1 MPRSSSELK
10 ISLPSSSQARPQW
23 IMALA
28 RVVKPSRTAAQRLN
42 ASSDSFDAR
51 CASQDW
57 SSTWAAANLAEDVE
71 TGPVYI
77 YIYIYIT
84 ISLCLNRR
92 SILARRTYEGKKNRD
107 SQQAETR
114 KKRNGGKKN
123 LLVETLERFQS
134 CCLICVT
141 LKP

>member
-77 YIYIYIT
+77 YIYIH
-84 ISLCLNRR
+84 NNQFMFKR